1 MSKNRYS
8 SPEQRVPDCQDWT
21 TVTMSKTK
29 KQESTTTQAVKNQAT
44 YSNVN
49 SASAIVAATSSN
61 SGGGGSGADDLAK
74 KTKYVAKA
82 TSDAVRQ
89 ARCDKKLTQK
99 ELAQKCNMD
108 VSIIAEIERG
118 GNCVYNAAHVNKIQT
133 ILGVKIPRA

>member
-1 MSKNRYS
+1 M
-8 SPEQRVPDCQDWT
+8 
-21 TVTMSKTK
+21 
-29 KQESTTTQAVKNQAT
+29 AT
-44 YSNVN
+44 SRTLSVN
-49 SASAIVAATSSN
+49 SASAIVAATTAASSSN
-61 SGGGGSGADDLAK
+61 TDDTAK
-74 KTKYVAKA
+74 KTKYIAKS

>member
-1 MSKNRYS
+1 MSKS
-8 SPEQRVPDCQDWT
+8 
-21 TVTMSKTK
+21 K
-29 KQESTTTQAVKNQAT
+29 KQESTTQAVKNSAT
-44 YSNVN
+44 HSNVN

-61 SGGGGSGADDLAK
+61 SGGGGGADDLAK
-74 KTKYVAKA
+74 KTKYIAKS

-133 ILGVKIPRA
+133 VLGVKIPRA

>member
-8 SPEQRVPDCQDWT
+8 TPEPEVPDCQDWT
-21 TVTMSKTK
+21 TVTLSKQKSKT
-29 KQESTTTQAVKNQAT
+29 QPSTQKMAT
-44 YSNVN
+44 SRTLSVN
-49 SASAIVAATSSN
+49 SASAVVAATTATSSSN
-61 SGGGGSGADDLAK
+61 TDDIAK

-82 TSDAVRQ
+82 TSDTIRQ